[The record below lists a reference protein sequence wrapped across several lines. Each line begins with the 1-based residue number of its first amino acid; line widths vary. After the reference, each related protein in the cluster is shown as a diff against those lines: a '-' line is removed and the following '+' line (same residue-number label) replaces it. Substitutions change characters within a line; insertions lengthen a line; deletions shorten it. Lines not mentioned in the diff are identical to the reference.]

1 MMQTKTSVVKQNNKR
16 WKIKTVEGGTK
27 EKGNDHQEENI
38 NGEMLCCFKHC
49 FFCQLSIRH
58 KDIFSSQKLLENYEG
73 AALNAKVG
81 LQNSQVENGMDYGVS
96 VEVPGN
102 STKDYNYESEYI
114 TDTTQLFNH
123 CKGQQQWKRYSLST
137 HTCLI

>member
-1 MMQTKTSVVKQNNKR
+1 MLLKT
-16 WKIKTVEGGTK
+16 
-27 EKGNDHQEENI
+27 
-38 NGEMLCCFKHC
+38 LL
-49 FFCQLSIRH
+49 FCQLNIRH

-102 STKDYNYESEYI
+102 STKDYSYEYI

-137 HTCLI
+137 HTILM

>member
-1 MMQTKTSVVKQNNKR
+1 MLLKT
-16 WKIKTVEGGTK
+16 
-27 EKGNDHQEENI
+27 
-38 NGEMLCCFKHC
+38 LL
-49 FFCQLSIRH
+49 FCQLNIRH

-102 STKDYNYESEYI
+102 STKDYNYEYEYI

-123 CKGQQQWKRYSLST
+123 CKGQQQWKRYPLPPTLFSYDLYMTFSSSGRSSNRQPA
-137 HTCLI
+137 

>member
-73 AALNAKVG
+73 AALNAKVS

-102 STKDYNYESEYI
+102 STKDYNYEYP

-123 CKGQQQWKRYSLST
+123 CKGQQQWKKYSLSA

>member
-1 MMQTKTSVVKQNNKR
+1 MGQKKREMITRKKTL
-16 WKIKTVEGGTK
+16 TVRCFVAL
-27 EKGNDHQEENI
+27 NI
-38 NGEMLCCFKHC
+38 A

-102 STKDYNYESEYI
+102 STKDYNYEYEYI

-137 HTCLI
+137 HTILI

>member
-27 EKGNDHQEENI
+27 EKGIDYQEDNI
-38 NGEMLCCFKHC
+38 NGDMLCCLKHC
-49 FFCQLSIRH
+49 LFCQLNIRH
-58 KDIFSSQKLLENYEG
+58 KDIFSSQKCLGNYEG
-73 AALNAKVG
+73 QAFNAKVG
-81 LQNSQVENGMDYGVS
+81 LQNPQVENGMDYGVS

-102 STKDYNYESEYI
+102 STKDYSYEYI